1 MSLLSNFQKNSDS
14 LSKLEVEC
22 FHKLI
27 ETENLDPHCTIA
39 SLADFLLVS
48 TTTIFR
54 MAKKLGY
61 RTFMEF
67 RYDLLY
73 QRRETMF
80 NQNQDIQENSMQ
92 SLEKQ
97 LTNTIDLLKHTDMNA
112 IVKEISQAASVLICS
127 TGMNNYIAKILA
139 VKLSLMGIRTNYPE
153 DQWFMYLEANNLKKE
168 DIVIVFSRDGDT
180 QTLLDVIKNAKICG
194 NKVILITE
202 RKYSKMQE
210 LSDYVIYV
218 SNGTNEGYDIDSRL
232 SMHIAIEYI
241 MNELARMIK

>member
-1 MSLLSNFQKNSDS
+1 MSLLSSFQKNSDS

-27 ETENLDPHCTIA
+27 ETETLDPNCTIA

-80 NQNQDIQENSMQ
+80 SQMSDDCVDSMQ
-92 SLEKQ
+92 VIEKQ
-97 LTNTIDLLKHTDMNA
+97 ISNTIDLLKSTDMKS
-112 IVKEISQAASVLICS
+112 IVEKISKASSVLICS

-153 DQWFMYLEANNLKKE
+153 DQWFMYLEANNLKRE
-168 DIVIVFSRDGDT
+168 DLVIVFSRDGTTDS
-180 QTLLDVIKNAKICG
+180 LLDVIKNAKMSG
-194 NKVILITE
+194 NQVILITE

-210 LSDYVIYV
+210 LADYAIYV
-218 SNGTNEGYDIDSRL
+218 STGVNEGYDIDTRL

-241 MNELARMIK
+241 MNELTKIIK